1 MAKRSMQSI
10 RRRMGQSALRRR
22 AWKGKRPDFPGCNFA
37 GKWDQTGRA
46 DIRRIAV
53 SAGRDYARQDCG
65 FNGNFFQ
72 LLVPSVFQLIQMY
85 KDFRGAEPVVRNV
98 LQVIEEEEEEPVVY
112 ERRDI
117 EDHLILLQQLSFSYG
132 DKPVL
137 SQIDMTIPVTGSIA
151 IKGMSGEGKSTLLKV
166 ISGLYG

>member
-1 MAKRSMQSI
+1 MLENGIKLVVRYTPYCCI
-10 RRRMGQSALRRR
+10 G
-22 AWKGKRPDFPGCNFA
+22 GGEITPG
-37 GKWDQTGRA
+37 G
-46 DIRRIAV
+46 IAV
-53 SAGRDYARQDCG
+53 STAI
-65 FNGNFFQ
+65 FSSF
-72 LLVPSVFQLIQMY
+72 LVPSVFQLIQMY

-137 SQIDMTIPVTGSIA
+137 SQIDMTIPVPVR
-151 IKGMSGEGKSTLLKV
+151 LP
-166 ISGLYG
+166 

>member
-1 MAKRSMQSI
+1 
-10 RRRMGQSALRRR
+10 
-22 AWKGKRPDFPGCNFA
+22 
-37 GKWDQTGRA
+37 
-46 DIRRIAV
+46 
-53 SAGRDYARQDCG
+53 
-65 FNGNFFQ
+65 
-72 LLVPSVFQLIQMY
+72 MY

-166 ISGLYG
+166 ISGLYGPKKGTIVYNQRFSRRLCRMPSLI

>member
-1 MAKRSMQSI
+1 
-10 RRRMGQSALRRR
+10 
-22 AWKGKRPDFPGCNFA
+22 
-37 GKWDQTGRA
+37 
-46 DIRRIAV
+46 
-53 SAGRDYARQDCG
+53 
-65 FNGNFFQ
+65 
-72 LLVPSVFQLIQMY
+72 MY

-98 LQVIEEEEEEPVVY
+98 LQVIEEEEEEEPVVY

-166 ISGLYG
+166 ISGLIMEPKKGY